1 MMATWTEEEIQEDKA
16 SQFEDMNYTIECNT
30 CGETITTVL
39 WAGDFDIDRPALVT
53 SWRNRLSE
61 HNMTHYVEVPS
72 FVHEAPIPKKGGE

>member
-1 MMATWTEEEIQEDKA
+1 MTIESGTWTDEEIQEDKA

-61 HNMTHYVEVPS
+61 HNMTHY
-72 FVHEAPIPKKGGE
+72 EAPIPKKGGE